1 MGSSNKWH
9 LGGPGS
15 VKDFGSGFRVGGF
28 SVLRAYSFRGCLQG
42 IGPRICSVGWE
53 RLLKG
58 SIMRL

>member
-28 SVLRAYSFRGCLQG
+28 SVLRADSVRGCLLG
-42 IGPRICSVGWE
+42 FVRCGG
-53 RLLKG
+53 KG
-58 SIMRL
+58 CLRVL